1 MGKPHFNTKRNS
13 KRNRG
18 DNMVEFA
25 IILPFFFL
33 LMFGILDLGHLYWVQ
48 VTLENA
54 VRQAGRFAVT
64 GRSLPT
70 MTRVASIKAIA
81 EKAAP
86 GFNLD
91 PSQIIITS
99 QLGGSSSTNSA
110 SAGGLP
116 GDTVNIS
123 VTTHLGLFTPMI
135 GRYFGQNGV
144 DTFTVATTFRNER
157 FPAGE
162 TQ

>member
-1 MGKPHFNTKRNS
+1 
-13 KRNRG
+13 
-18 DNMVEFA
+18 MVEFA

-70 MTRVASIKAIA
+70 LSRVDSIKTVAQH
-81 EKAAP
+81 AAP
-86 GFNLD
+86 GFDLS
-91 PSQIIITS
+91 PIVITS
-99 QLGGSSSTNSA
+99 QLGGT
-110 SAGGLP
+110 SAGTNNPNAGGFP

-123 VTTHLGLFTPMI
+123 VTTHLKLFTPMMA
-135 GRYFGQNGV
+135 RYYGKNGV

-157 FPAGE
+157 FPYSQ
-162 TQ
+162 TD